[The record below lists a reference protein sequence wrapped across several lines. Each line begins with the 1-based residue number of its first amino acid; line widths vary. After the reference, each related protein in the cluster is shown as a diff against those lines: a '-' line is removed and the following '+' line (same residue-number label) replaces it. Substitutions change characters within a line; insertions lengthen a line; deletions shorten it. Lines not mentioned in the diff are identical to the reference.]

1 MRRSEVGNALKLS
14 ISDTGQGPPE
24 DHQHRLGLATRI
36 VPRGAGT
43 PAGAG
48 CWGGMPFE
56 GLVRKKRE
64 QSHCDFGHAA
74 AGLEPQE
81 PGGLAG
87 VLRTIFGGAM

>member
-48 CWGGMPFE
+48 CWGGMPLKALYARNASRAIVILDMPPL
-56 GLVRKKRE
+56 G
-64 QSHCDFGHAA
+64 
-74 AGLEPQE
+74 
-81 PGGLAG
+81 
-87 VLRTIFGGAM
+87 